1 MVTRYWPNLPWT
13 HSRNSV
19 LEIRKAS
26 VAPIVLA
33 KEPDAP
39 NPDVC
44 GDARPVI
51 DTLPTAFVEQVNRLA
66 S

>member
-1 MVTRYWPNLPWT
+1 GK
-13 HSRNSV
+13 
-19 LEIRKAS
+19 LELLHWS
-26 VAPIVLA
+26 ESPIVLA